1 MNLNSSSLDIQQDS
15 SESGYNPNI
24 QVTTGTY
31 CVTVFSS
38 QSSDKPVSDSYSFQ
52 KDGYR

>member
-1 MNLNSSSLDIQQDS
+1 MNYNNFDLQNEV

-31 CVTVFSS
+31 CVTINNS
-38 QSSDKPVSDSYSFQ
+38 QSSDKSYSEIL
-52 KDGYR
+52 